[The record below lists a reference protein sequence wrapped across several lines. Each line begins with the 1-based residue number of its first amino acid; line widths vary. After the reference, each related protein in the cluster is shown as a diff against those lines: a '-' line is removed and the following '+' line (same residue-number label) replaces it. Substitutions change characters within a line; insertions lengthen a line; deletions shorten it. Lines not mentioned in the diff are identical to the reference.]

1 MQTFGRKTQI
11 FQLALLGFNIALMT
25 AIHLMGGNPLS
36 ISWLLIIA
44 ILPLLNNAV
53 IRIGNGRLR
62 ITRLLPVVVRNV
74 DVELSNVSKIM
85 IETGMITRAAIHLKD
100 GNVLNTHITRYSADM
115 RPLYLALKETGI
127 PIESHGEDAL
137 DWV

>member
-1 MQTFGRKTQI
+1 MQTFGLKTQI
-11 FQLALLGFNIALMT
+11 FQLILVCFNLALMI
-25 AIHLMGGNPLS
+25 AIRMMGGNPLG

-44 ILPLLNNAV
+44 VLPLFNNAV

-62 ITRLLPVVVRNV
+62 ITRLMPVIVRNIN
-74 DVELSNVSKIM
+74 VELADVTKIM
-85 IETGMITRAAIHLKD
+85 VETGMVMRIAVHLKD
-100 GNVLNTHITRYSADM
+100 GTVRNTHINRYSIDM

-127 PIESHGEDAL
+127 PIESHGADAL

>member
-1 MQTFGRKTQI
+1 MKTFGHKTQI
-11 FQLALLGFNIALMT
+11 FQLMLLCFNIAVMVM
-25 AIHLMGGNPLS
+25 IRMVGGNPLG

-53 IRIGNGRLR
+53 IRIGNSRLR
-62 ITRLLPVVVRNV
+62 ITRLFPVVVRNV
-74 DVELSNVSKIM
+74 NVELADVTKIM
-85 IETGMITRAAIHLKD
+85 VETGMVMRIAVHMKD
-100 GNVLNTHITRYSADM
+100 GRVLNTHINRYSIDM

-127 PIESHGEDAL
+127 PIESHGVDAL